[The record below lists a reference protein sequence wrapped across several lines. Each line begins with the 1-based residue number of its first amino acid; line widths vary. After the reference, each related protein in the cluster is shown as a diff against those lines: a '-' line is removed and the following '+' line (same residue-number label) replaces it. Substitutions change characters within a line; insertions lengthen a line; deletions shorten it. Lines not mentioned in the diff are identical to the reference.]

1 MRRAALLLAVVASA
15 VIAAKLLVENALGVD
30 LGVALTRWAT
40 EPGAGAAAVVAGLL
54 AIDVLLPVPSSLV
67 MVASGALFGVGWG
80 AAIALAGSLGGEW
93 LGFEIAKRWGRPAAR
108 RLVGDVDFDA
118 LTTLMSRH
126 GAPLVAVTRPLPIA
140 METFSVIAGLAGMPR
155 ATFLGA
161 SLLGTAPIV
170 VIYAWAGAHSRQTG
184 NLVPAIVIVTALGA
198 AGWWWS
204 RRARGGA

>member
-30 LGVALTRWAT
+30 LGVALTMWAR

-80 AAIALAGSLGGEW
+80 AVIALAGSLGGEW

-108 RLVGDVDFDA
+108 RLVGGVDFDA
-118 LTTLMSRH
+118 LTSLMSRH
-126 GAPLVAVTRPLPIA
+126 GGALVAVTRPLPIA
-140 METFSVIAGLAGMPR
+140 METFSVVAGLAGMRR

-170 VIYAWAGAHSRQTG
+170 VIYAWAGAHSRHTG

-198 AGWWWS
+198 AGWWW
-204 RRARGGA
+204 RRRVRPGA